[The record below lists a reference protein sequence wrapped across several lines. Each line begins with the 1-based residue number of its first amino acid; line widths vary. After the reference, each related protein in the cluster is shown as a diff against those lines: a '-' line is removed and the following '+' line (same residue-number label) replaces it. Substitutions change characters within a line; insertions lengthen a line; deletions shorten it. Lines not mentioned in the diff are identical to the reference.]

1 MVWLNNA
8 ANIICVTFT
17 SNTKL
22 SLKGINCD
30 RKNRAKS
37 KQLMDSDSQMYK
49 QNQWIFFRM
58 N

>member
-8 ANIICVTFT
+8 VNIICVTFT

-37 KQLMDSDSQMYK
+37 KQSMDSDSQMYK
-49 QNQWIFFRM
+49 QNQWIFAE
-58 N
+58 